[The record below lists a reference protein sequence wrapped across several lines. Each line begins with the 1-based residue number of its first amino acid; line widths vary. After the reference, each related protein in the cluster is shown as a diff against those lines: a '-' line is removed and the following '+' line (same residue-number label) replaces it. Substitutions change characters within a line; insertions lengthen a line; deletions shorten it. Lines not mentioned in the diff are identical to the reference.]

1 MKSKIVFLLV
11 IFSLTG
17 CVGSDSGS
25 GGAVMHQIAREYLF
39 LELSMGLHDAGHV
52 DAYFGPGDIQ
62 NEVNGTRLA
71 VDEIAERVRTLQQRI
86 DDLPDT
92 TDAMEQMRIDGLT
105 GRLLALETRLAM
117 LMGEHF
123 SFDEE
128 SRRLFGAAA
137 PDHDAA
143 HFEAIL
149 EQIDALVG
157 GEGPLSGRV
166 AAFRNQ
172 FVVPAGKLDAVF
184 NAAIAECRR
193 RTLLHIALPANES
206 FTLEYVNDKPW
217 SGYNWFKG
225 NAQSLIQINT
235 DLPILI
241 NRAVDLGCHEGY
253 PGHHTFNTLLEE
265 NLVADRGWSEFSLY
279 PLFSPQSLIAE
290 GSGNYGIELAFPG
303 EKRIAFE
310 RDVLFP
316 LAGLDSANADRYY
329 ELLALLAQL
338 DYAGNEAARDYLN
351 GDISRGEAV
360 DWLVSY
366 ALTSPERSRQR
377 TDFFDTYRSY
387 VINYNLGKDIV
398 RNWVERDHAGNEQR
412 WDRFEQLLSSPMTAA
427 DLRTRDD

>member
-62 NEVNGTRLA
+62 DEVNGTRLA

-166 AAFRNQ
+166 AAFRDQ
-172 FVVPAGKLDAVF
+172 FVVPPGKLGAVF

-206 FTLEYVNDKPW
+206 FIYT
-217 SGYNWFKG
+217 
-225 NAQSLIQINT
+225 
-235 DLPILI
+235 
-241 NRAVDLGCHEGY
+241 
-253 PGHHTFNTLLEE
+253 
-265 NLVADRGWSEFSLY
+265 
-279 PLFSPQSLIAE
+279 
-290 GSGNYGIELAFPG
+290 
-303 EKRIAFE
+303 RI
-310 RDVLFP
+310 
-316 LAGLDSANADRYY
+316 
-329 ELLALLAQL
+329 
-338 DYAGNEAARDYLN
+338 
-351 GDISRGEAV
+351 
-360 DWLVSY
+360 
-366 ALTSPERSRQR
+366 RQR
-377 TDFFDTYRSY
+377 QALVWLQLVQGERPKPDPDQYRSAHTDQPGGRPRLPRGIPRAPH
-387 VINYNLGKDIV
+387 V
-398 RNWVERDHAGNEQR
+398 
-412 WDRFEQLLSSPMTAA
+412 
-427 DLRTRDD
+427 

>member
-1 MKSKIVFLLV
+1 MLPILKQSWN
-11 IFSLTG
+11 
-17 CVGSDSGS
+17 
-25 GGAVMHQIAREYLF
+25 R
-39 LELSMGLHDAGHV
+39 SMRWSEEKDLC
-52 DAYFGPGDIQ
+52 PG
-62 NEVNGTRLA
+62 V
-71 VDEIAERVRTLQQRI
+71 
-86 DDLPDT
+86 
-92 TDAMEQMRIDGLT
+92 
-105 GRLLALETRLAM
+105 
-117 LMGEHF
+117 
-123 SFDEE
+123 S
-128 SRRLFGAAA
+128 
-137 PDHDAA
+137 
-143 HFEAIL
+143 
-149 EQIDALVG
+149 
-157 GEGPLSGRV
+157 
-166 AAFRNQ
+166 AFRDQ
-172 FVVPAGKLDAVF
+172 FVIPPGKLDAVF

-193 RTLLHIALPANES
+193 RTRLYIALPANES
-206 FTLEYVNDKPW
+206 FALEYVNDKPW
-217 SGYNWFKG
+217 SGYNWYQG

-253 PGHHTFNTLLEE
+253 PGHHTFNALLEE

-303 EKRIAFE
+303 EERIAFE

-316 LAGLDSANADRYY
+316 LAGLDSANANRYY

-366 ALTSPERSRQR
+366 ALTSPGRSRQR

-412 WDRFEQLLSSPMTAA
+412 WARFEQLLSSPMTAA